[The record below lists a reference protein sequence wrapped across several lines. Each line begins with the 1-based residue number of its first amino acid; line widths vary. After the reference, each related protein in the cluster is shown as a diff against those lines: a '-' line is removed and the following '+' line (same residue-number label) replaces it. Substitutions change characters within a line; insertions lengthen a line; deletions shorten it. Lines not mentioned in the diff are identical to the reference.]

1 MSFFDGTLNEPV
13 WRECVLCKRETNGER
28 CWDCEQGMLRATD
41 SALEC
46 KLSLQTIPERYRWAD
61 RRHPQLQ
68 ERVRLPQLAREF
80 GRILA
85 AEQAIITLTGQAGAG
100 KSCLAAALMR
110 AGGPALRNAH
120 WMDAYELAEAPFT
133 SQLGERAPMV
143 QRAVRAELL
152 VIDELRDPGAAKRA
166 TLTDVILRRHER
178 TTARTIV
185 TTGMTSQQIVE
196 AFGEGVMRRL
206 AAKDCAHV
214 VLLGERKTAVA

>member
-1 MSFFDGTLNEPV
+1 MNFFEGILDEPT
-13 WRECVLCKRETNGER
+13 WRECVVCKRETNGER
-28 CWDCEQGMLRATD
+28 CWDCDQALLRAAD
-41 SALEC
+41 LALDC
-46 KLSLQTIPERYRWAD
+46 KVSLQTIPERYRWAE
-61 RRHPQLQ
+61 RKHPLLQ
-68 ERVRLPQLAREF
+68 ERVQLPQVAREL
-80 GRILA
+80 GRMLA
-85 AEQAIITLTGQAGAG
+85 AEQSVLTLTGPAGAG

-110 AGGPALRNAH
+110 AGGEALRNAQ
-120 WMDAYELAEAPFT
+120 WTDAYELAEAPFV

-185 TTGMTSQQIVE
+185 TTGMTSAQISE

-214 VLLGERKTAVA
+214 VILGKGKQVAA